1 MKGMNF
7 SMIDDRDDDILR
19 MIEGITGI
27 PKDIDA
33 IIPTKRKY
41 RKKSDQETELVV
53 EDCITETTDQVIVER
68 QVSRIAIPITSFT
81 EWMKRYK
88 TELPEGTDI
97 KSVTAGVKGVNSD
110 EYLFLSIPHPKGGFL
125 PDGNRRRELL
135 IFKNADK
142 IPVLDLP
149 VSEISVYNSGFR
161 MVHVFNEYRLK
172 CYGGKSNYLIVSMAN
187 QNLIP
192 YYIVKVKNN
201 NAVLFKENTVNI
213 EQQLT
218 EPANREIVKT
228 LYKVIANTENWSTMR
243 SNGDMCEYF
252 LNLQKD
258 IRDNLHHIKI
268 DNIMIG
274 LMTGEFPTNE
284 TASTHVG
291 RQILRDNM

>member
-1 MKGMNF
+1 
-7 SMIDDRDDDILR
+7 MIDDKDDDILK

-33 IIPTKRKY
+33 IVPTKRKY
-41 RKKSDQETELVV
+41 RKKSTQEIEPVV
-53 EDCITETTDQVIVER
+53 EDCITETTDQVSTTR
-68 QVSRIAIPITSFT
+68 QPKIAIPITSLS

-88 TELPEGTDI
+88 TELPEGADI

-125 PDGNRRRELL
+125 SDGNKRRELL

-161 MVHVFNEYRLK
+161 MVHIFNDYCLK
-172 CYGGKSNYLIVSMAN
+172 CYGGKSNYLIISMAH

-201 NAVLFKENTVNI
+201 NAVLFKENTINI
-213 EQQLT
+213 EQRLT
-218 EPANREIVKT
+218 ESANREMVKM

-243 SNGDMCEYF
+243 TNGDMCEYF

-274 LMTGEFPTNE
+274 LVTGEFPTNE
-284 TASTHVG
+284 NTSTHVG

>member
-1 MKGMNF
+1 
-7 SMIDDRDDDILR
+7 
-19 MIEGITGI
+19 
-27 PKDIDA
+27 
-33 IIPTKRKY
+33 
-41 RKKSDQETELVV
+41 
-53 EDCITETTDQVIVER
+53 
-68 QVSRIAIPITSFT
+68 
-81 EWMKRYK
+81 
-88 TELPEGTDI
+88 
-97 KSVTAGVKGVNSD
+97 
-110 EYLFLSIPHPKGGFL
+110 
-125 PDGNRRRELL
+125 
-135 IFKNADK
+135 
-142 IPVLDLP
+142 
-149 VSEISVYNSGFR
+149 
-161 MVHVFNEYRLK
+161 
-172 CYGGKSNYLIVSMAN
+172 MAN